1 MSPQKK
7 SAQLNAVLFQLN
19 SQFVGDPVVDS
30 LIELAYELSNPVA
43 GWLIEENAQRDNDM
57 NKTAPQKKVQVSE
70 CMDVFNRVKAFLIAA
85 QYLNRDNSEK
95 HIASQLIAQCETEID
110 DILEKE

>member
-1 MSPQKK
+1 
-7 SAQLNAVLFQLN
+7 
-19 SQFVGDPVVDS
+19 
-30 LIELAYELSNPVA
+30 
-43 GWLIEENAQRDNDM
+43 M
-57 NKTAPQKKVQVSE
+57 NKKQPPSKVQVSE

-95 HIASQLIAQCETEID
+95 HIANQLIAQCEAEVD

>member
-1 MSPQKK
+1 
-7 SAQLNAVLFQLN
+7 
-19 SQFVGDPVVDS
+19 
-30 LIELAYELSNPVA
+30 
-43 GWLIEENAQRDNDM
+43 M
-57 NKTAPQKKVQVSE
+57 NKTAPPKVQVSE

-95 HIASQLIAQCETEID
+95 HIANQLIAQCETEID

>member
-1 MSPQKK
+1 
-7 SAQLNAVLFQLN
+7 
-19 SQFVGDPVVDS
+19 
-30 LIELAYELSNPVA
+30 
-43 GWLIEENAQRDNDM
+43 M
-57 NKTAPQKKVQVSE
+57 NKTAPPQKKVQVSE

-95 HIASQLIAQCETEID
+95 HIASQLIAQCETEVD